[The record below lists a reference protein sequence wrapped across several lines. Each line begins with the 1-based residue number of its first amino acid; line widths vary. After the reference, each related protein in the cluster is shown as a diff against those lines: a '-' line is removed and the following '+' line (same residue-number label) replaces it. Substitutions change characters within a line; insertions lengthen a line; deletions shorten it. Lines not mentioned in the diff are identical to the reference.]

1 MDRQTEWMDRWTDL
15 ADFGSVLQTSSPT
28 SPLTPETPTV
38 AVVYRRAEN
47 PPAAAL
53 ALPCPQYSS

>member
-1 MDRQTEWMDRWTDL
+1 MEWMDRWTDL